1 MTFQDE
7 IKNYEF
13 SNSPYIIKMGLTPVV
28 IITPKVNRK
37 DTITKTITR
46 YVSNQTESS
55 FLININE
62 TNIEEN
68 IKPLLLNIVN
78 NQNIKLLISINITA
92 QDNGFDLEIET
103 SKNLSAM
110 FNTIKHLEQNFK
122 KNNLNAIYN
131 KNYHEEF
138 KYNSVDIIQITL
150 NQNHIKQTNL
160 ENICNSL
167 TNFITE
173 YLQN

>member
-28 IITPKVNRK
+28 IITPKVNK
-37 DTITKTITR
+37 QDNLTKTIAR

-78 NQNIKLLISINITA
+78 SQNIKLLISINITA